1 MPAKFTV
8 IKNKAGSYRF
18 TMSAPN
24 GQVILTSQAY
34 STRSAALNGIASIRR
49 NAVKASLNDTTRAT
63 VAKPVAPKPG
73 PAKKPS
79 RISKAGVVKKAVV
92 KKGVVKK
99 ADAGLSN
106 AKASTPAPVAAK
118 RSTAKPAAKRAM
130 SAKGSKPPAKRA
142 TKAATSRPAARAN
155 TAVPSQRRPVASRPA
170 PRRSAI
176 SAVSRRTNG

>member
-63 VAKPVAPKPG
+63 VAKPVAR
-73 PAKKPS
+73 S
-79 RISKAGVVKKAVV
+79 RARPRSRA
-92 KKGVVKK
+92 
-99 ADAGLSN
+99 
-106 AKASTPAPVAAK
+106 AS
-118 RSTAKPAAKRAM
+118 
-130 SAKGSKPPAKRA
+130 
-142 TKAATSRPAARAN
+142 
-155 TAVPSQRRPVASRPA
+155 RRPVS
-170 PRRSAI
+170 
-176 SAVSRRTNG
+176 SRRPSSRRPSSRRPTPG